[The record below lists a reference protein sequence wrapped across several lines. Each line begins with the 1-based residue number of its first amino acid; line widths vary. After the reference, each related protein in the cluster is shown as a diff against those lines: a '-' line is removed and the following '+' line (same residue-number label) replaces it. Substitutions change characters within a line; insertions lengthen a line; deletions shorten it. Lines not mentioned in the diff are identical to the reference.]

1 MFERMQ
7 ELLKD
12 QPDWLEVPMPTG
24 MYEDLKQALVQFGAS
39 PEQAVNLFA
48 QRIIAVAAKD
58 RPKPTQHTIAKL
70 TIQDM
75 LPQMMIEPEGHFFH
89 INLPNYAAPAFVT
102 LQKDYFGSL
111 EDIDAF
117 MSLLD
122 ENEQQQ
128 VGSVQLTPVPIMGT
142 RSAQNRDYQVAHQN
156 IYGFPYYMSSRMVES
171 VHVWLKY
178 DNRYYRCIRARMDR
192 LHYSDE
198 LDDSLKPLHGIS
210 WGFPHIIEYA
220 EPYTYNR
227 LYEKE
232 KVFDTWEEAERDMKA
247 FTCEIVLT
255 EVFND
260 IFGDG

>member
-1 MFERMQ
+1 M
-7 ELLKD
+7 
-12 QPDWLEVPMPTG
+12 
-24 MYEDLKQALVQFGAS
+24 
-39 PEQAVNLFA
+39 
-48 QRIIAVAAKD
+48 
-58 RPKPTQHTIAKL
+58 
-70 TIQDM
+70 
-75 LPQMMIEPEGHFFH
+75 
-89 INLPNYAAPAFVT
+89 
-102 LQKDYFGSL
+102 
-111 EDIDAF
+111 
-117 MSLLD
+117 
-122 ENEQQQ
+122 
-128 VGSVQLTPVPIMGT
+128 TPVPIMGT
-142 RSAQNRDYQVAHQN
+142 RSARNRDYQVAHQN

-198 LDDSLKPLHGIS
+198 LDDSLKPLHGIF

-227 LYEKE
+227 LFEKE